1 MLDVCSQLWNKCA
14 NFKGLV
20 DEPDIRLKTDKGCQ
34 QGPSSLS
41 TGSNHTGVSLGLG
54 TQKWRDPFIFIIW
67 RRQEIIM
74 TLTYQKLGFSFK
86 YFKTILLHFDIHS
99 TNILFLKSE
108 NICFVSSA
116 FGSTFF
122 LSFIKMDSR
131 KALRLGL
138 TLPRGLQCDS
148 TCARSLGSF
157 YRQEESGGQRV
168 RQS

>member
-86 YFKTILLHFDIHS
+86 YFKTILLHFDILTYTLS
-99 TNILFLKSE
+99 TYCFWNLK
-108 NICFVSSA
+108 IFVLCQVHFEA
-116 FGSTFF
+116 
-122 LSFIKMDSR
+122 LSFYLLSKWI
-131 KALRLGL
+131 LGKL
-138 TLPRGLQCDS
+138 WGS
-148 TCARSLGSF
+148 VSLF
-157 YRQEESGGQRV
+157 HVVCNVTPHV
-168 RQS
+168 RAA